1 MLMTEMEHA
10 GFTQYEISNFGKK
23 GFFSQ
28 HNSNYWKGK
37 HYIGVGPSAHSFN
50 GESRQWNI
58 KNNPE
63 YIRSIE
69 DVKLPFVIEH
79 LTLTDKYNEYVMTGL
94 RTMWGVDV
102 NEILKRFGKMVE
114 QHFLS
119 EISVYLNQSFFE
131 INQGNYILTKK
142 GKQFADKI
150 ASDLFYVS

>member
-1 MLMTEMEHA
+1 
-10 GFTQYEISNFGKK
+10 
-23 GFFSQ
+23 
-28 HNSNYWKGK
+28 
-37 HYIGVGPSAHSFN
+37 
-50 GESRQWNI
+50 
-58 KNNPE
+58 
-63 YIRSIE
+63 
-69 DVKLPFVIEH
+69 
-79 LTLTDKYNEYVMTGL
+79 MTGL